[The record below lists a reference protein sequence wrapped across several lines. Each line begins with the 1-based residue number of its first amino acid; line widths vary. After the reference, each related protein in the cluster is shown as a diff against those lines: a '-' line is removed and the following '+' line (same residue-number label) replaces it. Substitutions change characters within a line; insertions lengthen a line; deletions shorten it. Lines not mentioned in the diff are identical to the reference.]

1 MPEILNAQFLKNYL
15 EPLIKTCSLWDQ
27 KKLTVIIIA
36 NPRAGGFTLKRLA
49 KEKIPIL
56 QGFKEEALKK
66 KDAAASLEMLVWET
80 RYAGHAG
87 EYAQSVVNLAKDAGK
102 NEEFLVITAGGDGTS
117 LEVQTV
123 LLKNALSDIKIKKVV
138 MHKIAVLR
146 LPFGTGNDGSDGRT
160 LDDTLRRLT
169 EPAHFSWQ
177 RAVKVMYEG
186 KVSKEEIEKDGKK
199 IAEYGS
205 LDADPPWYSFNLA
218 SVGIDAFITHMT
230 NKTKGILPGNF
241 YQLWVN
247 LAALFYALRFPQR
260 SMFVEVLDDKD
271 QELRTI
277 DSPLEFC
284 LLGVSGH
291 RTYGSNHKILPAD
304 DTFCATMKM
313 SLFQKLKYLK
323 SFETGEH
330 VNCPLSLFSKAHK
343 IRIAYN
349 EYILVQMDG
358 EVHLLH
364 PKQFPLTM
372 ERTEPVI
379 KIIECDDAPY
389 YKGADKAVQG

>member
-1 MPEILNAQFLKNYL
+1 MSEILNAQLLKNYL
-15 EPLIKTCSLWDQ
+15 EPLIKTCTLWDQ

-49 KEKIPIL
+49 KEKLPIL
-56 QGFKEEALKK
+56 QGFKEEVLKK
-66 KDAAASLEMLVWET
+66 KDAASSVEIHVWET
-80 RYAGHAG
+80 KYAGHAG

-123 LLKNALSDIKIKKVV
+123 LLKNAFLDDKTKKIVTQ
-138 MHKIAVLR
+138 KIAVLR

-160 LDDTLRRLT
+160 LDDTLTRLT
-169 EPAHFSWQ
+169 KPSHFAWQ
-177 RAVKVMYEG
+177 RAVKVTYEG
-186 KVSKEEIEKDGKK
+186 KVTKDEIEKDGKK
-199 IAEYGS
+199 IKQYGS
-205 LDADPPWYSFNLA
+205 LDANPPWYSFNLA

-247 LAALFYALRFPQR
+247 LAAVFYNLRFPQR
-260 SMFVEVLDDKD
+260 DMFVEVLDENDTVIN
-271 QELRTI
+271 TI
-277 DSPLEFC
+277 DSTLEFC

-291 RTYGSNHKILPAD
+291 RTYGSNHKILPTD
-304 DTFCATMKM
+304 DTFCATLGMTF
-313 SLFQKLKYLK
+313 FQKLKYLK
-323 SFETGEH
+323 DFETGAH
-330 VNCPLSLFSKAHK
+330 VKCPLSFFNKAHK

-349 EYILVQMDG
+349 EYVLVQMDG

-379 KIIECDDAPY
+379 KIIECDDAQY
-389 YKGADKAVQG
+389 YKGAEKAI

>member
-1 MPEILNAQFLKNYL
+1 MSEILNAQLLKNYL
-15 EPLIKTCSLWDQ
+15 EPLIKGCTLWEK
-27 KKLTVIIIA
+27 KKLTAIIIA

-56 QGFKEEALKK
+56 QRFNEESLSK
-66 KDAAASLEMLVWET
+66 KDAVSSLEMLVWET
-80 RYAGHAG
+80 KYAGHAS

-123 LLKNALSDIKIKKVV
+123 LLKNALLDAKTKKIVTQ
-138 MHKIAVLR
+138 KIAVLR

-160 LDDTLRRLT
+160 LDDTLNRLT
-169 EPAHFSWQ
+169 KPSHFAWQ
-177 RAVKVMYEG
+177 RAVKVAYEG

-205 LDADPPWYSFNLA
+205 LDANPPWYSFNLA

-230 NKTKGILPGNF
+230 NKTKGVLPGNF

-247 LAALFYALRFPQR
+247 LAAVFYGLRFPVR
-260 SMFVEVLDDKD
+260 PMFVEVFDEGGK
-271 QELRTI
+271 EIRTI

-291 RTYGSNHKILPAD
+291 RTYGSNHLILPSD
-304 DTFCATMKM
+304 DTFCATKTMNII
-313 SLFQKLKYLK
+313 QKLQSLK

-330 VNCPLSLFSKAHK
+330 IHSPLSLFAKAHK
-343 IRIAYN
+343 IKIAYN

-379 KIIECDDAPY
+379 KIIECDDAPF
-389 YKGADKAVQG
+389 YKGAEKSI

>member
-1 MPEILNAQFLKNYL
+1 MSEILNAQLLKSYL
-15 EPLIKTCSLWDQ
+15 EPLIKTCSLWE
-27 KKLTVIIIA
+27 KKRLTAIIIA

-56 QGFKEEALKK
+56 YGFKEEALSK
-66 KDAAASLEMLVWET
+66 KDAVSSLEMLVWET
-80 RYAGHAG
+80 TYAGHAG

-123 LLKNALSDIKIKKVV
+123 LLKNAFLDEKTKKIVTQ
-138 MHKIAVLR
+138 KIAVLR
-146 LPFGTGNDGSDGRT
+146 LPFGTGNDGSDGRS
-160 LDDTLRRLT
+160 LDDTLTRLVK
-169 EPAHFSWQ
+169 PSHFVWQ

-186 KVSKEEIEKDGKK
+186 KVTKDEIEKDGKK
-199 IAEYGS
+199 ITEYGS
-205 LDADPPWYSFNLA
+205 LDSEPPWYSFNLA

-247 LAALFYALRFPQR
+247 LAAVFYGLRFPQR
-260 SMFVEVLDDKD
+260 PMFVEVLDEKGN
-271 QELRTI
+271 EIRTI
-277 DSPLEFC
+277 DSSLEFC

-291 RTYGSNHKILPAD
+291 RTYGSNHKILPTD
-304 DTFCATMKM
+304 DTFCATIKM

-323 SFETGEH
+323 SFETGDH
-330 VNCPLSLFSKAHK
+330 INCPLSFFNKAHK

-389 YKGADKAVQG
+389 YKGAEKIL